1 MDDADRILELGRNGF
16 QCSQIL
22 LLLGLDLQGRSN
34 PELVRSMQGLCGGMS
49 AGQTCGAL
57 TGGACLLGL
66 YAGRG
71 STEEDDDPRLLF
83 MLDDFVTWFREGYG
97 VEYGSLLCDD
107 IVGPCGQHLAD
118 RCPRM
123 VAGVFARVKELLLDN
138 GFELTGSPQ

>member
-22 LLLGLDLQGRSN
+22 VLLGLELRGGDN
-34 PELVRSMQGLCGGMS
+34 PELIRSMQGLCGGMS
-49 AGQTCGAL
+49 AGETCGAL

-71 STEEDDDPRLLF
+71 TPDEEDDPRLIF
-83 MLDDFVTWFREGYG
+83 MLDELVTWFRNGYG
-97 VEYGSLLCDD
+97 EEFGSLRCDD
-107 IVGPCGQHLAD
+107 IVGPCAEHLNE

-123 VAGVFARVKELLLDN
+123 VLGVYAKIKDLLVEN
-138 GFELTGSPQ
+138 GFDLTGADL

>member
-1 MDDADRILELGRNGF
+1 MDDTERILELGRDGF

-22 LLLGLDLQGRSN
+22 VLLGLQLQGRSS
-34 PELVRSMQGLCGGMS
+34 PELVRSMQGLAGGMS
-49 AGQTCGAL
+49 AGETCGAL

-71 STEEDDDPRLLF
+71 DTDEEDDPRLLF
-83 MLDDFVTWFREGYG
+83 MLDELVRWFREGYG
-97 VEYGSLLCDD
+97 AEYGSLRCDD

-123 VAGVFARVKELLLDN
+123 VAGVYAKAKDLLVET
-138 GFELTGSPQ
+138 GFELTGMPG